1 MEKLT
6 TFLIIL
12 AKSLIIAFA
21 FAGILMWL
29 WNAVIVIL
37 FSTPVI
43 NYWQAF
49 GLYIISNILFCKINV
64 GDKLNDKN

>member
-1 MEKLT
+1 MEKLIVFLT
-6 TFLIIL
+6 TLVT
-12 AKSLIIAFA
+12 SLIIAFA

-37 FSTPVI
+37 FSAPVI

-64 GDKLNDKN
+64 GGKLND

>member
-1 MEKLT
+1 MKKLIVFLT
-6 TFLIIL
+6 TLVT
-12 AKSLIIAFA
+12 SLIIPFA

-37 FSTPVI
+37 FSAPVI

-49 GLYIISNILFCKINV
+49 GLYIISNILFCKMNV
-64 GDKLNDKN
+64 GGKLND